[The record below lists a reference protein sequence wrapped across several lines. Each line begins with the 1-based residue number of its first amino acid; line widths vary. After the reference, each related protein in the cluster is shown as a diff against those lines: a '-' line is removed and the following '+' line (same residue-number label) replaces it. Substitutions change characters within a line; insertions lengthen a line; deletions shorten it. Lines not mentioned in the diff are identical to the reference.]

1 VTAVG
6 SPGASDDGV
15 VVRDATLEDA
25 EALAPLLAEL
35 GYPTPPE
42 VIRARLPAL
51 AEMRGRALVAVRG
64 GRIVAS
70 ATVQRT
76 RYLHRPDD
84 LRLTSLVVAST
95 ERGTGVGRLMM
106 REVERLAQAEGC
118 ARVELTSGVTRA
130 GAHAFYEHLGYE
142 AQSRRFAKPLPAPG

>member
-1 VTAVG
+1 MTTGPSGDADAH
-6 SPGASDDGV
+6 AS
-15 VVRDATLEDA
+15 VRDATEDDA
-25 EALAPLLAEL
+25 EALAPLLGEL

-42 VIRARLPAL
+42 VVRARLSAL
-51 AEMRGRALVAVRG
+51 AEFRGRALVAVRD
-64 GRIVAS
+64 GRVVAS

-84 LRLTSLVVAST
+84 LRLTSLVVAAT
-95 ERGTGVGRLMM
+95 ERGTGLGRLLM

-118 ARVELTSGVTRA
+118 ARVELTSGVSRA

-142 AQSRRFAKPLPAPG
+142 AQSRRFAKPLPASG